1 MLASRAVGP
10 LSQGAHGP
18 AQLLGDHPDLGRL
31 VTRDDE
37 NSRETAAC
45 RRCSDLDSCGG
56 VPPARVTLASR
67 SAEGWLRV
75 VVASP
80 ALRASL
86 SHGAHHPIEARLDNR
101 GTPR

>member
-18 AQLLGDHPDLGRL
+18 AQLLEAHLDLGRL

-45 RRCSDLDSCGG
+45 RRCSDLDCSCSV

-67 SAEGWLRV
+67 ASSRHLRRRR
-75 VVASP
+75 S
-80 ALRASL
+80 R
-86 SHGAHHPIEARLDNR
+86 RNK
-101 GTPR
+101 

>member
-37 NSRETAAC
+37 NSRDTAAG
-45 RRCSDLDSCGG
+45 RRGSGFIHSCAAHVLPVHRGIS
-56 VPPARVTLASR
+56 LC
-67 SAEGWLRV
+67 V
-75 VVASP
+75 V
-80 ALRASL
+80 LL
-86 SHGAHHPIEARLDNR
+86 SQAVE
-101 GTPR
+101 